1 MYKSF
6 FCESFTCSLPFIP
19 FKVRYESRSESDVGL
34 EMINIREKE
43 RFMDGEKKI
52 IIISDIASSG
62 ISLQVG
68 NFFNNMCC

>member
-1 MYKSF
+1 MFY
-6 FCESFTCSLPFIP
+6 P

-52 IIISDIASSG
+52 IIISEIASSG

-68 NFFNNMCC
+68 NFFNNRCC